1 MVIELKAA
9 VKDLLDLGCLLALT
23 LSPLTLCL
31 HHFQLDVEV
40 AFGFVGD
47 GDR

>member
-23 LSPLTLCL
+23 LAPLTLCL
-31 HHFQLDVEV
+31 HHF
-40 AFGFVGD
+40 
-47 GDR
+47 